1 MLFSFSALMEDLLYQ
16 IALKNLDGIGS
27 TRAKLL
33 VSYCGGVKEVFE
45 TNKKDLAKIPKLGS
59 LIVSN
64 MNRDLALSRA
74 EAEVEFVQ
82 NQGIK
87 PLFYLDKEYP
97 NRLKHCEDGPLL
109 IYTKGNMQLNVVKVV
124 SIVGTRNATSYGKD
138 LVEQLITDLIPHD
151 ALIVSGLAHGID
163 IMAHREAHKN
173 GLQTVGVLGNSLE
186 RIYPH
191 QNRATAEK
199 MLEHGGIISEFE
211 SGTKPDRKNFP
222 QRNRIVAGM
231 SDVTIV
237 VESADKGGSLITAR
251 LAADYNRDVM
261 AFPGPINAPFSKGCN
276 WLIKTQQA
284 HMIEGIKD
292 LEYTLGWALDEKAEK
307 PTQNQLFVDL
317 TADEQRIFDILNK
330 MDGRQDSLDNLS
342 LNAEIPVS
350 KASTLLLELEFKG
363 VVKSLPG
370 KTYRLV

>member
-1 MLFSFSALMEDLLYQ
+1 MEDLLYQ

-191 QNRATAEK
+191 QNRATAKK

-211 SGTKPDRKNFP
+211 SGTKPDRENFP

-307 PTQNQLFVDL
+307 PTQKQLFVDL

-342 LNAEIPVS
+342 LIAEIPVS

>member
-1 MLFSFSALMEDLLYQ
+1 MEDLLYQ

-64 MNRDLALSRA
+64 MNRDVALSRA
-74 EAEVEFVQ
+74 EVEVEFVQ
-82 NQGIK
+82 NQDIK

-109 IYTKGNMQLNVVKVV
+109 IYTKGNMQLNVGKVV

-163 IMAHREAHKN
+163 IMAHREAYKN

-191 QNRATAEK
+191 QNKATAEK
-199 MLEHGGIISEFE
+199 MLEHGGIISEFD
-211 SGTKPDRKNFP
+211 SGTKPDRENFP

-251 LAADYNRDVM
+251 LAADYNRDLM

-292 LEYTLGWALDEKAEK
+292 LEYTLGWALDDKAEK
-307 PTQNQLFVDL
+307 PTQKQLFVDL